1 MATYKKGFKKQST
14 QAMLLKTI
22 IAIIGAVLILVLIAF
37 IYDRATEWRD
47 YSSYDHVET
56 YDQVLTQAQDDY
68 VIYIYS
74 TTCPTCNEMKEEI
87 LSVLNDLDKD
97 SDNVY
102 LVNTANFTELETEDE
117 EDAYTRDDLFEDL
130 DIEAISTPMFVVVAD
145 GELEEVVTGTVNI
158 DAFLDDLEN
167 ETYAPFNN

>member
-56 YDQVLTQAQDDY
+56 YDQVLTQDQDDY